1 MLDVFGVMGIMFY
14 FFLIGVQIDPWVV
27 KTTGRKAFIIGIST
41 AVVAYL
47 LPAIGVFFVPEL
59 VKMVET
65 PSILITVGNLTMA
78 GTTFTFPTI
87 ARYLYELNILS
98 SKFGRMAL
106 SSSIIGTLFNYFYQA
121 TLRFRSVEK
130 KGPAILRM
138 AANVTFVVVVIY
150 VIQPVVLWALRWR
163 REGVSLN
170 LGRLYTIF
178 VAVLVTGIL
187 SHAINRDVIFGPFIL
202 GIALPPGPPLGSA
215 LVDKLEFITS
225 WIFMPLYFLKFGLG
239 INVFATI
246 VNSVDNWAWSVIGI
260 GSIGKF
266 LGAFISSIL
275 CRIPVRDAI
284 ALGLVMNVQG
294 VVELGLFKA
303 LKRSRHLLPAVYVMM
318 CTTLL
323 VVTWTV
329 TIILRALYKSSS
341 SKWYQVSNRRTILDT
356 KPNTE
361 LRILACIHKEHSVPL
376 IIDVIEASNH
386 SISNPI
392 GLYVL
397 HLEELVGRSDPILIS
412 HGVRGSRI
420 PVFSVSRTFN
430 NINAPVLSEHIVNVF
445 QRYEQENNN
454 VGSISVQSFTA
465 ISPYSSM
472 HDDVCTLALEK
483 STSLIIIPFHK
494 LRSCAYDPLESS
506 SSSGTGIRTMN
517 INVLDNSPC
526 SVAILIEGGLWSS
539 SKVKLGNWTSCRVL
553 VLFLGGADDREA
565 LAYGARMCGHPNIN
579 LTVVRLVANSP
590 TNIGTSKERKYDEY
604 AVNEFKHN
612 MVVNKQIRYIEE
624 MVMDGSNTISVIRS
638 IESDYQLIVVGR
650 RHDERLPVISGLT
663 EWIEHNELG
672 TIGDILASSEFGDAS
687 IFVVQTQ
694 SNEEEVLQGSSDYQ
708 DPFIQTVCSR
718 LDDDVEDPRKEFK
731 TGRG

>member
-1 MLDVFGVMGIMFY
+1 
-14 FFLIGVQIDPWVV
+14 
-27 KTTGRKAFIIGIST
+27 
-41 AVVAYL
+41 
-47 LPAIGVFFVPEL
+47 
-59 VKMVET
+59 
-65 PSILITVGNLTMA
+65 MA

-121 TLRFRSVEK
+121 ILRFRSVEK
-130 KGPAILRM
+130 KEPVILTM
-138 AANVTFVVVVIY
+138 AANVIFMVVIIY

-170 LGRLYTIF
+170 LGRLYAIF
-178 VAVLVTGIL
+178 VAVLVTGLL

-202 GIALPPGPPLGSA
+202 GITLPTGPPLGTA

-239 INVFATI
+239 INVFTTI
-246 VNSVDNWAWSVIGI
+246 VNSVDTWAWHVISI

-266 LGAFISSIL
+266 LRAFISSRL

-294 VVELGLFKA
+294 VVELGIFKA
-303 LKRSRHLLPAVYVMM
+303 LRRNRRLLPAVYVVL

-329 TIILRALYKSSS
+329 TIMLRALYKSSS
-341 SKWYQVSNRRTILDT
+341 SKWYRVSNRRTISDT

-386 SISNPI
+386 SIRNPI

-412 HGVRGSRI
+412 HSARGSRN
-420 PVFSVSRTFN
+420 PVFSVSHTSTN
-430 NINAPVLSEHIVNVF
+430 VNAPVLSECIVNVF

-454 VGSISVQSFTA
+454 GSISVQSFTA
-465 ISPYSSM
+465 ISPYNSM

-483 STSLIIIPFHK
+483 RTSLIIIPFHK
-494 LRSCAYDPLESS
+494 LRSCAHGHLESS

-517 INVLDNSPC
+517 INVLENSPC

-539 SKVKLGNWTSCRVL
+539 SKVKLANWTSCRVL

-565 LAYGARMCGHPNIN
+565 LAYGARMCRHPNIN

-590 TNIGTSKERKYDEY
+590 SNIGTSKERKYDEY

-612 MVVNKQIRYIEE
+612 MAANKQVRYIEE
-624 MVMDGSNTISVIRS
+624 LAMDGSNTISVIRS

-650 RHDERLPVISGLT
+650 RHDERSPLISGLT

-672 TIGDILASSEFGDAS
+672 MIGDILASSEFSDAS
-687 IFVVQTQ
+687 ILVVQTQ
-694 SNEEEVLQGSSDYQ
+694 SNEEVLQGSSDYQ
-708 DPFIQTVCSR
+708 DPFIQTMCSR
-718 LDDDVEDPRKEFK
+718 LDDDVENPRKELR
-731 TGRG
+731 TRRG